1 MTANHCEKRTDANNE
16 SMRKTNG
23 MRIYIKE
30 NNGEK
35 TNKKTPKKHKKTRT
49 GENRSMGK
57 PTE

>member
-1 MTANHCEKRTDANNE
+1 
-16 SMRKTNG
+16 MRKTNG